1 LHALFLVSEMEW
13 LFVADQVLIYTKQP
27 PRRCGMADATAH
39 LLVLANTGNSG
50 QEVIGNVS
58 ASRIERLMQERRV
71 ERLAVASRRAF
82 AALARLEQGGLS
94 AWIVGSLARGTFAI
108 HSDVDFLVDCGP
120 ETEDVAFR
128 LIEKEMRDFPFHFF
142 PGSDLDESK
151 KAIMMKEAIGA
162 SSIRAHAH
170 QAD

>member
-1 LHALFLVSEMEW
+1 MAGVT
-13 LFVADQVLIYTKQP
+13 AD
-27 PRRCGMADATAH
+27 
-39 LLVLANTGNSG
+39 LLVAANTGNSG
-50 QEVIGNVS
+50 QEVIGKVS
-58 ASRIERLMQERRV
+58 ASRIERLMQERRA
-71 ERLAVASRRAF
+71 ERLAIASRRAF
-82 AALARLEQGGLS
+82 AALARLEQAGLS

-128 LIEKEMRDFPFHFF
+128 ILEQEMRDFPFHFI
-142 PGSDLDESK
+142 PSSDLNQSK
-151 KAIMMKEAIGA
+151 EAIMMKEAIGA